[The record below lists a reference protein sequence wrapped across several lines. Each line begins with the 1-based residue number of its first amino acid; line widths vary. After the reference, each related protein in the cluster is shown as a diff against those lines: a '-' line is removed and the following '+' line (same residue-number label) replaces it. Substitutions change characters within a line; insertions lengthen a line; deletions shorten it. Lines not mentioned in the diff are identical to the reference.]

1 MCSQL
6 TYKSIYFCVAS
17 LSNKLAVICS
27 QRCYWVT
34 DLYID
39 RWTGW
44 IDCQWLDSG
53 AYVTAELA
61 AVRKSRCVSN
71 KMIATMGKQTPQ
83 PARWIVRAASGQHYY
98 MAFLSYIVANHKI
111 DSIQIR
117 KCC

>member
-1 MCSQL
+1 MA
-6 TYKSIYFCVAS
+6 I
-17 LSNKLAVICS
+17 ICS

-39 RWTGW
+39 QWNGW

-53 AYVTAELA
+53 DYVTEELA
-61 AVRKSRCVSN
+61 DPHGGLFGPRRANIIIWHSSRKR
-71 KMIATMGKQTPQ
+71 TD
-83 PARWIVRAASGQHYY
+83 
-98 MAFLSYIVANHKI
+98 FFANHKI

>member
-1 MCSQL
+1 M
-6 TYKSIYFCVAS
+6 
-17 LSNKLAVICS
+17 AVICS

-53 AYVTAELA
+53 AYVTVELA
-61 AVRKSRCVSN
+61 ASRCVSN
-71 KMIATMGKQTPQ
+71 NPHGGLFGPH
-83 PARWIVRAASGQHYY
+83 RASIIIWHSSRKRAD
-98 MAFLSYIVANHKI
+98 FANHEI